1 MAVPVWPLLEC
12 LNRVDCFADIG
23 VLASKTMAKTLP
35 MILPWD
41 ESFDLGSDTPTG
53 VNDADDQPPFRF
65 TGTLNKLTIKIDRRQ
80 WSAAD
85 SNSLEAAMGSKAV
98 SE

>member
-1 MAVPVWPLLEC
+1 
-12 LNRVDCFADIG
+12 
-23 VLASKTMAKTLP
+23 MAKTLP

-65 TGTLNKLTIKIDRRQ
+65 TGTLNKLTIKIDHPQ
-80 WSAAD
+80 
-85 SNSLEAAMGSKAV
+85 
-98 SE
+98 

>member
-12 LNRVDCFADIG
+12 SSRVDCPADIG

-65 TGTLNKLTIKIDRRQ
+65 TGTLNKLTIKIDHPQ
-80 WSAAD
+80 
-85 SNSLEAAMGSKAV
+85 
-98 SE
+98 